1 MRGLTKSIRNSDWDF
16 LLKKQVHVEFLL
28 LSMCGVYYSGELLT
42 RHGHFL
48 SRRKFLYLNNLLVVL
63 YWNLG
68 AESAD
73 RGVERRIAREQIL
86 SFWAPMWSEI
96 LHVFPVW
103 AIFWIPYQLFYC
115 CFLCFTVLFLKIGHS
130 PAVSLQ

>member
-1 MRGLTKSIRNSDWDF
+1 
-16 LLKKQVHVEFLL
+16 
-28 LSMCGVYYSGELLT
+28 MCGVYYSGELLT

-86 SFWAPMWSEI
+86 SFWAPI
-96 LHVFPVW
+96 L
-103 AIFWIPYQLFYC
+103 AIVL
-115 CFLCFTVLFLKIGHS
+115 LFLFNKISEELPHHCYNRH
-130 PAVSLQ
+130 